1 MRVLA
6 VSSSEKSCSTISSLL
21 REVEEVDVSSCISG
35 ATARRMVLDENW
47 DIVVINY
54 PLSDES
60 GLELGEM
67 ILSESE
73 AFVVMLM
80 REDLLSSIGYEA
92 EEAGI
97 VIVSKPIIPP
107 VFRQSIHLAQS
118 TKKRLDALRREIR
131 RLEMKVEEIKIVDK
145 AKCML
150 ISKNSMD
157 EDSAHRF
164 LLKSAMDKR
173 ISLRDAAASV
183 LKSFK
188 E

>member
-54 PLSDES
+54 PLSD
-60 GLELGEM
+60 GEM

-73 AFVVMLM
+73 AFVVMLI

-164 LLKSAMDKR
+164 LLKSAMDKS

-183 LKSFK
+183 LKSVK